1 MSNGGGI
8 GDDKEDT
15 NLVGS
20 SFSLVRVLSLIIS
33 QLDLDFNYL
42 NIDGQRSH
50 LYFIYVIRLDI
61 IIQC

>member
-20 SFSLVRVLSLIIS
+20 SFSLVRSLLFIIC
-33 QLDLDFNYL
+33 
-42 NIDGQRSH
+42 H
-50 LYFIYVIRLDI
+50 LYSDQNILEYKVSVI
-61 IIQC
+61 

>member
-20 SFSLVRVLSLIIS
+20 SFSLVRLLVVII
-33 QLDLDFNYL
+33 YL
-42 NIDGQRSH
+42 LHSEQKI
-50 LYFIYVIRLDI
+50 FWI
-61 IIQC
+61 

>member
-20 SFSLVRVLSLIIS
+20 SFSLVRLLVVIIYLRHS
-33 QLDLDFNYL
+33 DQNFL
-42 NIDGQRSH
+42 NIECQSFN
-50 LYFIYVIRLDI
+50 LYFINVIRLDI